1 MRTQI
6 ASIFFFG
13 LILGFMWLVP
23 ATCAD
28 EVYTITS
35 GVAENETGMYLPGF
49 ITETA
54 PTTLMSS
61 EGNQTESSVVPASK
75 SAGLLRSAPS
85 SPRPGIEWQNVYGA
99 SYTEEFASI
108 RQTPDG
114 GYIACGLTDAYYPNG
129 DVMSFIGSGDAWVM
143 KLDAS
148 GNPEWQNAFGGIK
161 RDECRSIR
169 PVSDGYIFVGFSNS
183 VNGEFA
189 DKNHGGYDIYVV
201 KLRLDGSVEWQQ
213 QVGGE
218 NDDVGTSIRQTADG
232 GFIITGYE
240 DFSHSGKICQFTEM
254 TNAWVIKLN
263 PDGTVQ
269 WQKKLE
275 GNKGDQGTGIIQAR
289 DGNYVMYGFSNSESG
304 PGIGGNH
311 GNYDLWIVKMDS
323 YGAILWNSMYGGSG
337 FEATNNVN
345 DDGIQQT
352 ADDGFVIIGQTSSY
366 NNGDVGTNHGMSDVW
381 VVKLSQYG
389 NLQWQKP
396 IGGREYDM
404 ASGSIHQTADGGYAL
419 AGMTRS
425 SNSGD
430 VGENHGDWDF
440 WVARL
445 DKSYEDGNGGHLA
458 GELLWQEVLGGNG
471 YEMADSLQPTSDGG
485 YIVSGWT
492 DSNSDGDVGMNH
504 GESDAWV
511 VKLPPHLVVDVR
523 DSDTH
528 TLVPNAKVV
537 LTDVEQADDLEMVT
551 TTGRAV
557 FDHSGALNQYKF
569 ETGKNYSVSV
579 SAAKYRDGVPAD
591 VVFSH
596 DGQLVTLNITAIER
610 PTIDLTY
617 STTDIYYGERE
628 KCSCGEINNEN
639 LRCSAPVCEMR
650 NVDRILQN
658 ANPKWTK
665 NKVLSKVGYDV
676 TKESLGSQGGGLTG
690 STLHYHA
697 GHGIYSPD
705 QPDKSGIM
713 LYDNSFSNEIYLTPS
728 DVLRKWG
735 GKNKWIIISACD
747 VLKDYRWGEALSTT
761 HGILG
766 FTTPEKRYPTPAL
779 PSSFF
784 QYAMDEKRPISMA
797 WENATKDTFHG
808 AIVKDND
815 GHEITMKA
823 GARFANIYQ
832 YENDHLPGYGIIE
845 PDVIN
850 PLDTEFR
857 DWSCNKEAK

>member
-6 ASIFFFG
+6 ASLFFFG

-23 ATCAD
+23 AACAD

-54 PTTLMSS
+54 PTTVMSS
-61 EGNQTESSVVPASK
+61 EGNQTEASVAPVSK
-75 SAGLLRSAPS
+75 SAGLQRSGPS
-85 SPRPGIEWQNVYGA
+85 SPRPGIEWQNAYGA

-129 DVMSFIGSGDAWVM
+129 DVMSFIGGGDAWIM
-143 KLDAS
+143 KLSPNGTPA
-148 GNPEWQNAFGGIK
+148 WQSAYGGQG

-289 DGNYVMYGFSNSESG
+289 DGNYVMYGFSNSEIG

-311 GNYDLWIVKMDS
+311 GNYDLWVVKMDS

-352 ADDGFVIIGQTSSY
+352 NDDGFVIIGQTSSY

-389 NLQWQKP
+389 NLQWQKTL
-396 IGGREYDM
+396 GGKEYDM

-445 DKSYEDGNGGHLA
+445 DKSYEDGNGGHLP

-492 DSNSDGDVGMNH
+492 DSNSDGDVGINH

-511 VKLPPHLVVDVR
+511 VKLRPRFRFDII
-523 DSDTH
+523 DFDTGGFI
-528 TLVPNAKVV
+528 PNANIELYDYAHSESQNMTSYGGVIMTPWDGPVIFTDSGISHQYSFAKGQTYKVSISAEGYPPY
-537 LTDVEQADDLEMVT
+537 TQDLI
-551 TTGRAV
+551 
-557 FDHSGALNQYKF
+557 FQ
-569 ETGKNYSVSV
+569 
-579 SAAKYRDGVPAD
+579 
-591 VVFSH
+591 H
-596 DGQLVTLNITAIER
+596 DGQREQIKMTAFER
-610 PTIDLTY
+610 PLGLTY
-617 STTDIYYGERE
+617 SITGAPNPGWSMEELTPQIESEIRYINTNLGERL
-628 KCSCGEINNEN
+628 NWT
-639 LRCSAPVCEMR
+639 PVFIH
-650 NVDRILQN
+650 NGDLAIKDDFGVN
-658 ANPKWTK
+658 
-665 NKVLSKVGYDV
+665 
-676 TKESLGSQGGGLTG
+676 GGGLNDATF
-690 STLHYHA
+690 HFHF
-697 GHGIYSPD
+697 GHGGHDINPFN
-705 QPDKSGIM
+705 SGKTA
-713 LYDNSFSNEIYLTPS
+713 L
-728 DVLRKWG
+728 VLHNGQSLFADEVKQNWG
-735 GKNKWIIISACD
+735 GKNKWVYLSSCEILDDESWED
-747 VLKDYRWGEALSTT
+747 ALDSS
-761 HGILG
+761 HGIFG
-766 FTTPEKRYPTPAL
+766 FKTKVTDYAFG
-779 PSSFF
+779 SFL
-784 QYAMDEKRPISMA
+784 
-797 WENATKDTFHG
+797 ENAMNRDTLAHSFQR
-808 AIVKDND
+808 ATEDRLTND
-815 GHEITMKA
+815 TISVVI
-823 GARFANIYQ
+823 FSDSYQ
-832 YENDHLPGYGIIE
+832 FENDHLPGFGQVA
-845 PDVIN
+845 PDEVISDGN
-850 PLDTEFR
+850 YVIRYYTGMQE
-857 DWSCNKEAK
+857 S